1 MSANNDDPELS
12 HYRYFLL
19 GRRLVRIGHNQ
30 DGNPYFS
37 EFANGET
44 KLMLEAIDPQDE
56 DEAIELVGRLTG
68 ISFAVADIRAAYA
81 ALSDKKVRF
90 DGRPELQPWG
100 GALAYFFDTD
110 DNILTLIQYPLPD

>member
-44 KLMLEAIDPQDE
+44 KQMEINNNYMMKIMFGDPDDLREMDE
-56 DEAIELVGRLTG
+56 PEFAELC
-68 ISFAVADIRAAYA
+68 
-81 ALSDKKVRF
+81 
-90 DGRPELQPWG
+90 LQKG
-100 GALAYFFDTD
+100 VKSR
-110 DNILTLIQYPLPD
+110 